1 MSKNISNDNS
11 RDFIEVLSNNI
22 FFIFSSTF
30 ILTFI
35 ALLYIIFLPNF
46 FTSSSLLKVSVND
59 SGNNSSGLSAY
70 AGLASLAGVSMPA
83 AGEDKG
89 MIAIETIKSRSF
101 LKRLI
106 SFEGVLENIVAAKYY
121 DFDKKKII
129 YDESIYNQKTKTW
142 VIEKPSYL
150 EAYEYYEDFMT
161 VSQNKASG
169 FISLSYEHV
178 SPQFSYELTSLI
190 IREINLLMKFKDMKE
205 SSDSLIYLQNILE
218 ETNNTNIKLQLNQM
232 IENQLRTQML
242 SNIRDDYLLM
252 AIDPPFIAE
261 EKSSPRRAILCII
274 FLIINFILS
283 ISFLIIREFF
293 NFKRKKITR
302 GLS

>member
-1 MSKNISNDNS
+1 MSKNISNDSS
-11 RDFIEVLSNNI
+11 RDFIEVLSNNV

-35 ALLYIIFLPNF
+35 AVLYIIFLPNF

-59 SGNNSSGLSAY
+59 NGNSASGLSAY
-70 AGLASLAGVSMPA
+70 AGLASLAGVSMPT
-83 AGEDKG
+83 AGDDKG

-121 DFDKKKII
+121 DFDKEKIV

-150 EAYEYYEDFMT
+150 EAYEYYEEFMS
-161 VSQNKASG
+161 VSQNKATG

-190 IREINLLMKFKDMKE
+190 IKEINLLMKFKDMKE

-274 FLIINFILS
+274 FLLINFILS
-283 ISFLIIREFF
+283 ISLLIIRESFAL
-293 NFKRKKITR
+293 KSKKIIR
-302 GLS
+302 GL